1 MEIMITLQWKIK
13 IEEDRADADEIA
25 RAVERR
31 LDEAKS
37 PVGQAVVE
45 AYQERIVQTLCS
57 PSGSRAKKGLGGH
70 AVKGEPRRSCPYRSF
85 RKAGFWTEDRHLRTS
100 GLPLRF
106 RPALVECRGC
116 HKRLTPILDAL
127 ALPAHQTGT
136 VQRRRTVIEAVL
148 GTSYRRA
155 VEQPGLG
162 VSKSTA
168 HRWASG
174 IEWPVRPG
182 VGLPFLG
189 ADGMKFKHQGG
200 TRGEARLVAQ
210 MGRNGRI
217 RPLGVW
223 AGIPWK
229 QIASQV
235 RRRLPRRASQF
246 ISDGEPAIERW
257 FRGLARRCG
266 RCLWHLRRESRYA
279 LWADH
284 VGKEERKEI
293 RRRLNEIV
301 KIKPPV
307 GDGEPIRPRAKQ
319 QLRQQIATARQ
330 SLQTLQ
336 KELVEKGYAKTTG
349 YLAHA
354 QDKLFSHLELWL
366 ATGRLGL
373 KTTSWMEGT
382 IRELARRLKKVGWN
396 WSDAGAQHM
405 GRMVLLHRYDPKAW
419 QEYWQGQIGRQGR
432 CHIHLVTCK
441 REAA

>member
-1 MEIMITLQWKIK
+1 MITLQWKIK
-13 IEEDRADADEIA
+13 IEGDRANADEIA
-25 RAVERR
+25 RTVDQR
-31 LDEAKS
+31 LNEAKS
-37 PVGQAVVE
+37 PVGQAVLE
-45 AYQERIVQTLCS
+45 AYQAQIVQTLCS
-57 PSGSRAKKGLGGH
+57 PSGLVAKKGLGGH
-70 AVKGEPRRSCPYRSF
+70 EVKGQPSRSCPYRSF
-85 RKAGFWTEDRHLRTS
+85 RKAGFWTEDRHLRTT
-100 GLPLRF
+100 GRTLQF
-106 RPALVECRGC
+106 RPALVECRSC
-116 HKRLTPILDAL
+116 HKRLTPILEAL

-136 VQRRRTVIEAVL
+136 GQRRRTVIEAVL

-155 VEQPGLG
+155 VEASGLG

-174 IEWPVRPG
+174 IELPVRPG

-189 ADGMKFKHQGG
+189 ADGMKFKRQGG

-210 MGRNGRI
+210 MGRNGRL

-223 AGIPWK
+223 AGTPWK
-229 QIASQV
+229 QIAAQV

-257 FRGLARRCG
+257 FGGLARRCG

-293 RRRLNEIV
+293 RHRLNEIV

-307 GDGEPIRPRAKQ
+307 QGRESIRPQDKQ
-319 QLRQQIATARQ
+319 QLRQQIAAARQ

-336 KELVEKGYAKTTG
+336 KELAEKGYAKTAG

-373 KTTSWMEGT
+373 KTTSWLEGI
-382 IRELARRLKKVGWN
+382 IRELTRRLKKVGWN
-396 WSDAGAQHM
+396 WSDAGAQRM
-405 GRMVLLHRYDPKAW
+405 GRMVLLRRHDPRAW
-419 QEYWQGQIGRQGR
+419 QKYWQGQMGWQGR
-432 CHIHLVTCK
+432 CHIHLVTCE
-441 REAA
+441 RRAA